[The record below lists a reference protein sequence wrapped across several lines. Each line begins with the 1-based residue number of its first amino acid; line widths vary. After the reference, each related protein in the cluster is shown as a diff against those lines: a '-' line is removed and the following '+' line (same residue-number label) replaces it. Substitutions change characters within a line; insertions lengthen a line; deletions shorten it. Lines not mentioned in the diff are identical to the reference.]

1 MQLLGRQTS
10 IEIVNILFSVC
21 LYTNLLKLEKDF
33 YDEDEVEAS
42 SIFLMQVMRVY
53 EMIMIVPPVSYTCIH
68 TQRRTFFDYKYYLIK
83 Y

>member
-10 IEIVNILFSVC
+10 IEIVNILFSIC

-33 YDEDEVEAS
+33 YDEDDDEVEAS

-53 EMIMIVPPVSYTCIH
+53 EMIMIVPPVSCTYTEEH
-68 TQRRTFFDYKYYLIK
+68 FLIINIT
-83 Y
+83 